1 MVRIYLGE
9 PPKHIKDWMIA
20 HYSNDIKNPLRFTS
34 CEDGCLLKLNDPT
47 ATPYTQIPSFQYK
60 KNGSNDWIQY
70 NNEEIALNANDYV
83 EFKAIGDN
91 TSKFSRENDKYTFS
105 FSKKVNASGNIQSL
119 LVENDFENKKD
130 VPRYCYKDMF
140 NGCTNLQT
148 APQLPAT
155 TLATQCYNSIF
166 YGCTSL
172 QTAPQLPAT
181 TLANSCY
188 SAMFYGCTSLQT
200 APQLPATTL
209 ADSCYSTMF
218 YRCTSLQTAP
228 QLPATTLADSCYSVM
243 FTECTSLQTAPQL
256 PATTLARSCYSSM
269 FYGCT
274 GLQTAPDL
282 PATTLASYC
291 YYEMFHGCAKFDSVN
306 MKKSMEGVYSG
317 STHGYIR
324 KTVNYVLD

>member
-60 KNGSNDWIQY
+60 KNGSNDWVQY
-70 NNEEIALNANDYV
+70 NNEEITLNANDYV

-91 TSKFSRENDKYTFS
+91 TSKFSINYDYTFS

-130 VPRYCYKDMF
+130 IPKNCYRNMF
-140 NGCTNLQT
+140 SRCTNLQT

-155 TLATQCYNSIF
+155 TLASNCYFGIF
-166 YGCTSL
+166 EGCTSL

-181 TLANSCY
+181 TLASSCY
-188 SAMFYGCTSLQT
+188 RNMFSKCTNLQT

-209 ADSCYSTMF
+209 ADSCYNSMF
-218 YRCTSLQTAP
+218 YRCTS
-228 QLPATTLADSCYSVM
+228 
-243 FTECTSLQTAPQL
+243 
-256 PATTLARSCYSSM
+256 
-269 FYGCT
+269 
-274 GLQTAPDL
+274 LQTAPDL
-282 PATTLASYC
+282 PATTLAIHC
-291 YYEMFHGCAKFDSVN
+291 YTNMFNECTSLQTAPDLPATTLANFCYTNMFYGCTKFDSVN
-306 MKKSMEGVYSG
+306 MKKSMEGIYST
-317 STHGYIR
+317 SKHGNTT